1 MNDEPR
7 ADERAAASERRRE
20 LTDWIDRDEYPFE
33 SNYLDL
39 EAGRVHYVDEGEG
52 KPLVMLH
59 GNGTWSFLYRH
70 LIDGLSDEYRCV
82 APDYLGFG
90 LSEKPRGWSY
100 RPQDHARVVETFLD
114 ELDLTGVTLFLH
126 DWGGPIGMDYA
137 TNHPDRVDSFVV
149 MNTAAWPMDYRPSV
163 RAFAAIAGSPIGRYL
178 VRKHNVVVERLLP
191 LGFGDRSKLTPAIHR
206 HYREPLANADDR
218 EGTWIFP
225 RELVGS
231 TDWLADVWERRERI
245 AGEPALLCWGMKGPL
260 FGTRALGRWQ
270 ALFPSART
278 VTYPDAG
285 HFVQEER
292 GVEMV
297 PEVRRFLDPSTE

>member
-1 MNDEPR
+1 MSNGTR
-7 ADERAAASERRRE
+7 ADDRADGESRRE
-20 LTDWIDRDEYPFE
+20 LPDWIDRGEYPFE
-33 SNYLDL
+33 SNYMDL
-39 EAGRVHYVDEGEG
+39 EAGRLHYVDEGEG

-59 GNGTWSFLYRH
+59 GNGTWSFVYRKLVH
-70 LIDGLSDEYRCV
+70 GLSDEYRCI

-100 RPQDHARVVETFLD
+100 RPRDHARVIEAFLD
-114 ELDLTGVTLFLH
+114 ELDLADVTLFVQ
-126 DWGGPIGMDYA
+126 DWGGPIGMEYA
-137 TNHPDRVDSFVV
+137 TEHPDVVDSFVV

-163 RAFAAIAGSPIGRYL
+163 RAFAAIAGGPVGRYL
-178 VRKHNVVVERLLP
+178 ARRHNAVVEHLMP
-191 LGFGDRSKLTPAIHR
+191 LGFGDRSGLTPAIHR
-206 HYREPLANADDR
+206 HYREPLANPDDR
-218 EGTWIFP
+218 TGTWVFP

-231 TDWLADVWERRERI
+231 TDWLADVWGERERV
-245 AGEPALLCWGMKGPL
+245 AGKPALLCWGMKGPL

-278 VTYPDAG
+278 VEFPDAG

-297 PEVRRFLDPSTE
+297 PEVRRFLDRSAD